1 MPLSEDFHCD
11 TRNADTDYTFEN
23 DELFYSL
30 VWEAL

>member
-1 MPLSEDFHCD
+1 MPLFEDFHCD
-11 TRNADTDYTFEN
+11 TQNADTDYTFEN